1 MKDNF
6 PAVNLSPF
14 LEQFTGCDDP
24 AEMRAKIIR
33 LEESMIDMQQV
44 DCPVRHYFAPGLY
57 AREMT
62 IPKGVTAVGAVHKTK
77 HITTIS
83 KGRILMMTDDGIV
96 EICAP
101 YTGVSEA
108 GIKRAAYALED
119 TVMTCYHPTNET
131 DLDKLAIELTDC
143 TTAQLCGGAENK
155 QFAANQRKLKG

>member
-1 MKDNF
+1 MNIR
-6 PAVNLSPF
+6 PVENYGAGLT
-14 LEQFTGCDDP
+14 QFTPSNDRD
-24 AEMRAKIIR
+24 EMRAKIIR
-33 LEESMIDMQQV
+33 LEASMVDMPQV
-44 DCPVRHYFAPGLY
+44 DCPIRHTFAPGLY

-62 IPKGVTAVGAVHKTK
+62 IPKGVTAVGAIHKTK

-119 TVMTCYHPTNET
+119 TVMTCYHPTDET
-131 DLDKLAIELTDC
+131 DLDKLAEELTDC
-143 TTAQLCGGAENK
+143 TTAQLCGGSENK
-155 QFAANQRKLKG
+155 QFAANQLKLKE

>member
-1 MKDNF
+1 MMIA
-6 PAVNLSPF
+6 PVETCGGTLM
-14 LEQFTGCDDP
+14 QFTAGGDS
-24 AEMRAKIIR
+24 ASMREKILR
-33 LEESMIDMQQV
+33 LEASMTDQPQV
-44 DCPVRHYFAPGLY
+44 ECPVRHTFAPGLY

-62 IPKGVTAVGAVHKTK
+62 IPKGVAAVGAIHKTK

-83 KGRILMMTDDGIV
+83 KGRILLMTDDGIV

-131 DLDKLAIELTDC
+131 DLDKLAEELTDC
-143 TTAQLCGGAENK
+143 TTQQLAGGSQNK
-155 QFAANQRKLKG
+155 QFVANQQKLKE